1 VGAPYTQRAQRCRA
15 MKVYATRF
23 SLDDPEIEELPSIE
37 VEGTRI
43 YFSRWYPVATREIVV
58 EMVVEEQKPG
68 D

>member
-1 VGAPYTQRAQRCRA
+1 